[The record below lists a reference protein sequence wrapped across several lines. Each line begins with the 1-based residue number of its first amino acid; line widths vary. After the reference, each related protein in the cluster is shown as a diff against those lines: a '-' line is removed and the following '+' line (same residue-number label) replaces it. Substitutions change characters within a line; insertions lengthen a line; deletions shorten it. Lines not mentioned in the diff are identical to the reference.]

1 MQITCNK
8 KLHPYIKPSTVL
20 DHYNMYF
27 ASNIETVE
35 RVDIKVLIVGAGPAG
50 IGTASALKQAGVE
63 EMLVVDLREI
73 GSSFLNWPKQM
84 SFLTPSFHSK
94 SFGLTDMITLCE
106 ETTWPLRFNYM
117 FPEWDRGVE
126 VAK

>member
-1 MQITCNK
+1 
-8 KLHPYIKPSTVL
+8 
-20 DHYNMYF
+20 MYF

-73 GSSFLNWPKQM
+73 GSSFLNWPKANVFPHTVL
-84 SFLTPSFHSK
+84 SF
-94 SFGLTDMITLCE
+94 
-106 ETTWPLRFNYM
+106 
-117 FPEWDRGVE
+117 E
-126 VAK
+126 VIWSNRYDYPMRRDDLAFAF